1 MKGKGRIEVTFS
13 SWQEKQKTETEKER
27 EIR

>member
-13 SWQEKQKTETEKER
+13 SWYEKQKQKNGKKR
-27 EIR
+27 KK